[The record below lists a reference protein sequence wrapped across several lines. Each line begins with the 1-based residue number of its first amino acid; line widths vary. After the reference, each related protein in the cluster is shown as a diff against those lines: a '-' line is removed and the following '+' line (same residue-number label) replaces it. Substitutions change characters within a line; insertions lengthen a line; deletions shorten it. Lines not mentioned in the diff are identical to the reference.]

1 MADVSKSWQFIDLGV
16 KVIYPV
22 VVGVLGWCA
31 MATISHS
38 NRLTAIESNHVTERD
53 VTELERRWQTK
64 LESIHTLLYSID
76 SKLSELKGRLEPK
89 ANSQ

>member
-1 MADVSKSWQFIDLGV
+1 MAEQSKSWQWIDLTI
-16 KVIYPV
+16 KVAYPLV
-22 VVGVLGWCA
+22 VSVLGWVA
-31 MATISHS
+31 MTTFNHS
-38 NRLTAIESNHVTERD
+38 NRLTAIEANRVTERD

-89 ANSQ
+89 TPGM